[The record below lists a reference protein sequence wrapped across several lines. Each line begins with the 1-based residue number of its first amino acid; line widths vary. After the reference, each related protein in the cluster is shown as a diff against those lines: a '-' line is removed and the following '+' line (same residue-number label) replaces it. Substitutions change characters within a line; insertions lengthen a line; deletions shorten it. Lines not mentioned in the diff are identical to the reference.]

1 MAAGG
6 FSNPI
11 VGGDGALVFPSIHS
25 PNFVHG
31 VSGWSINKDGSAEFQ
46 DVILPGTVGT
56 TVTFAAVAPVSPAVG
71 DVWYDTAAGLEANQ
85 WNGSAWVP
93 YQIGTGAI
101 AGGAITGSLVASGAI
116 TAAKLAAGIVYAG
129 IVDSTTVNAA
139 TFTGSV
145 FEGTD
150 FILNSAGAFFY
161 SGTPAAG
168 NLVCSVIPGSS
179 GGTDAHG
186 NTYLEGL
193 TGYSNQGGTWYA
205 VSITYNTGTIGVL
218 AFFTAS
224 SYSGSYSIQGSIG
237 CDASGNL
244 YIAAQH
250 AVTVQGATPSF
261 SFLAGISQMSNLGL
275 VPTAYPTSG
284 IGPITGTPSAA
295 EYNALNTAY
304 NETVGGLNTQAG
316 QINTL
321 INRLISQGYMA

>member
-11 VGGDGALVFPSIHS
+11 VGGDGALVIPSIHS

-31 VSGWSINKDGSAEFQ
+31 VSGWSINKNGSAEFQ

-101 AGGAITGSLVASGAI
+101 AGGAITGSLVATGAI

-150 FILNSAGAFFY
+150 FVLDSAGAFFY
-161 SGTPAAG
+161 SGTPAFG
-168 NLVCSVIPGSS
+168 NLVASVTTAGGSDS
-179 GGTDAHG
+179 FG
-186 NTYLEGL
+186 NTILEGV
-193 TGYSNQGGTWYA
+193 TGYSHNGGTWFA
-205 VSITYNTGTIGVL
+205 VAITYNTGTIGVL
-218 AFFTAS
+218 GFFTAS
-224 SYSGSYSIQGSIG
+224 GAGGSYSIQGSIG
-237 CDASGNL
+237 CNGSGNMF
-244 YIAAQH
+244 IAAQH
-250 AVTVQGATPSF
+250 AVEIQGASPNF
-261 SFLAGISQMSNLGL
+261 AFLGLINQMSHYAETNSGGW
-275 VPTAYPTSG
+275 TAGGAIVGSTQIDTTVLTNWMNQVNAD
-284 IGPITGTPSAA
+284 IGAILS
-295 EYNALNTAY
+295 
-304 NETVGGLNTQAG
+304 
-316 QINTL
+316 
-321 INRLISQGYMA
+321 RLQGENFMA